1 MRLRGSRVYEVE
13 GLGFRVLG
21 IKYNAS
27 SSWVFDALE
36 LTTSFSNGPCFSE
49 TRIGFPMY
57 APRLGAC
64 NILAWGPQKVL
75 NPKS

>member
-1 MRLRGSRVYEVE
+1 MQILQ
-13 GLGFRVLG
+13 
-21 IKYNAS
+21 
-27 SSWVFDALE
+27 FDALE

-49 TRIGFPMY
+49 TRISFPMY

-75 NPKS
+75 NPKPI